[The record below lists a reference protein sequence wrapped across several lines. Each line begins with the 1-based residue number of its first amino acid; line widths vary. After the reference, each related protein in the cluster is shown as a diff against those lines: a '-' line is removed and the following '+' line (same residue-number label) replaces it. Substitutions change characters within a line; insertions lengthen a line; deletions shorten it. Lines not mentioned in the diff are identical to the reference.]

1 MRDRY
6 RLMRLFAHGGMAE
19 VYLGLATGA
28 EGFEKP
34 VAIKRI
40 LPHLAS
46 DEKIARMFL
55 SEAKLATFLSHQNI
69 VQVFDVGRGPDGL
82 FIVMELVNGWD
93 LGVVI
98 DQAAR
103 RKIPIPPELAAFVVS
118 QALAGLCHAYKQ
130 THEGKPILIAHRDVS
145 ASNILISA
153 EGEVKVADFG
163 IARLEAPLNRTE
175 PGSFK
180 GKIAYGAPEVF
191 KGQPASRESDQ
202 FALGIVL
209 HEMLTGEHP
218 FGHFENAMAYAD
230 AIVHR
235 PPADLPDAPPLLA
248 EIVKRALSKAP
259 QERFESPEA
268 FARALAQFLASSG
281 TPSTTH
287 ELAEFVSGLELP
299 RPPLELSDQDTMIR
313 EQLPG
318 SFSLQSMSSPQSPR
332 SILTAEES
340 AFNRPWQA
348 EEMEAL
354 QKDWV
359 PMGAQL
365 DISGEL
371 SEPPVP
377 PESASPPWKLAEPR
391 RTGQGG
397 SAAQPAIRTNAD
409 LAAQADATDSVAG
422 VAGADDS
429 EVAAAT
435 PPTQRSTRP
444 DPGVEDAWLFE
455 KSGRRR
461 GGWFKW
467 IAVAVLIGAGVAGAM
482 NRREIYAKGFE
493 IYSLLTRRAG
503 GTPPRPPPTALLRIE
518 SEPPGA
524 KIEIGSQVLGETPLF
539 VENIYPKS
547 EIEVRLS
554 LKGYRPWTG
563 KFAGGQT
570 AELKARLH
578 RR

>member
-1 MRDRY
+1 MRERY
-6 RLMRLFAHGGMAE
+6 RLTRQFAQGGMAE
-19 VYLGLATGA
+19 VYLGVATGA

-98 DQAAR
+98 DAASR
-103 RKIPIPPELAAFVVS
+103 EKTSIPPALAAFVVC

-153 EGEVKVADFG
+153 EGEVKMADFG

-180 GKIAYGAPEVF
+180 GKIAYGAPEIF
-191 KGQPASRESDQ
+191 QGQPASRESDQ

-218 FGHFENAMAYAD
+218 FGRFENSMAYAD

-235 PPADLPDAPPLLA
+235 SPAGLPGAPPLLA
-248 EIVKRALSKAP
+248 EIVTKALSKLP
-259 QERFESPEA
+259 QNRFESPEA

-281 TPSTTH
+281 TPSTTQ
-287 ELAEFVSGLELP
+287 ELADFVGGLELP
-299 RPPLELSDQDTMIR
+299 RPPLELAGQDTVIR

-318 SFSLQSMSSPQSPR
+318 SFSLKSMPSLQSGR
-332 SILTAEES
+332 SILTEKDS
-340 AFNRPWQA
+340 AFNRPWLV

-354 QKDWV
+354 QKDWI
-359 PMGAQL
+359 PLGAQL
-365 DISGEL
+365 DISGQL
-371 SEPPVP
+371 SQPERPPTERAAGAP
-377 PESASPPWKLAEPR
+377 PANLADPGRLEQSAAAASPTKLA
-391 RTGQGG
+391 G
-397 SAAQPAIRTNAD
+397 ANFAD
-409 LAAQADATDSVAG
+409 ADGPAQAADAPLELHPKKPTRATEE
-422 VAGADDS
+422 ADIAWAIQKS
-429 EVAAAT
+429 E
-435 PPTQRSTRP
+435 RSGP
-444 DPGVEDAWLFE
+444 
-455 KSGRRR
+455 
-461 GGWFKW
+461 GWFKW
-467 IAVAVLIGAGVAGAM
+467 IAFAVLIASGAAGILKGK
-482 NRREIYAKGFE
+482 EIYSKGFE
-493 IYSLLTRRAG
+493 IYSLFSRRVG
-503 GTPPRPPPTALLRIE
+503 LPPLRPPPTALLRIE
-518 SEPPGA
+518 SEPSGA

-547 EIEVRLS
+547 EIEVKLS

-578 RR
+578 PR